1 MDFKIRELINDIT
14 QDIIQTYKIQIPI
27 VNINQVVD
35 ALGGKVIEDSSLS
48 GYSDGFIRKV
58 DDSFEIV
65 VSPYQPDTRKNFTV
79 AHELGHLFLHMG
91 YGIDDELWNSQDGNQ
106 YFRSG
111 NTNKEY
117 QSNEFAAALLMPK
130 HEYKRIMD
138 ENTVGNKVDTSKI
151 AEYFNVSSYAASNR
165 GKWLGYLQW

>member
-65 VSPYQPDTRKNFTV
+65 VSPYQPDTRKNFTI

-138 ENTVGNKVDTSKI
+138 ENTVGNKVDTSK
-151 AEYFNVSSYAASNR
+151 
-165 GKWLGYLQW
+165 LQNTLMFPLMQHLIEGNG

>member
-65 VSPYQPDTRKNFTV
+65 VSPYQPDTRKNFTI
-79 AHELGHLFLHMG
+79 AHELGHLFFTHG
-91 YGIDDELWNSQDGNQ
+91 LW
-106 YFRSG
+106 
-111 NTNKEY
+111 
-117 QSNEFAAALLMPK
+117 
-130 HEYKRIMD
+130 H
-138 ENTVGNKVDTSKI
+138 
-151 AEYFNVSSYAASNR
+151 
-165 GKWLGYLQW
+165 